1 MNSSSHQTNHQPHDD
16 QPADATGGQDG
27 AHNHDGGQ
35 DEMKKKHERGMYL
48 KFAAMIATSAAVMF
62 VLMYSS
68 VYDVG
73 HIHYSQER
81 LYMALTSTGAMALV
95 MLAYMATMMYKNR
108 VLNIVIVVAALIVGL
123 GAFYAS
129 RTQLFIDDERYMKAM
144 VPHHSIA
151 ILTSERADIEDARV
165 RELADQII
173 KTQRLEIKEMEWL
186 LEDIE
191 ENGLATTKEEA
202 EERPVPD
209 FEATAAE
216 DISSPAEERRV
227 TAALEYVLQ
236 ITTQRHVDEPSK

>member
-1 MNSSSHQTNHQPHDD
+1 MNSSSHQTHD
-16 QPADATGGQDG
+16 QPQDAAGDQDG
-27 AHNHDGGQ
+27 HQHHSGGEG
-35 DEMKKKHERGMYL
+35 EMKKRHERSMYL

-108 VLNIVIVVAALIVGL
+108 ALNIVIVVAALIVGL

-129 RTQLFIDDERYMKAM
+129 RTQLFIDDERYMQAM

-151 ILTSERADIEDARV
+151 ILTSERADIEDVRV

-202 EERPVPD
+202 EERPIPD
-209 FEATAAE
+209 FEATAS
-216 DISSPAEERRV
+216 DDTSSPADERRA
-227 TAALEYVLQ
+227 TAALEYVLR
-236 ITTQRHVDEPSK
+236 ITAQ